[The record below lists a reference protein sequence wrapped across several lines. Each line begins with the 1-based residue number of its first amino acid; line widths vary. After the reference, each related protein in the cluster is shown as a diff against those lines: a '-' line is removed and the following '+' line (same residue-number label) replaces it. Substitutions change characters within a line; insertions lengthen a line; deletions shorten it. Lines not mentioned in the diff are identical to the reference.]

1 MIVVGLTGPTGAGKG
16 IVGAYLAAHGAL
28 IIDTDRIAREVVEPG
43 QPCLRA
49 LVDVFSPSIL
59 HADGSLDRAA
69 LATVAFADEAAHGR
83 LNATT
88 HPFIIERSL
97 VMLRASEAEVAVI
110 DAPLLF
116 ESGMDRLCD
125 VTVAVLAPAETRL
138 ARIMARDGIDRDRA
152 VLRMKAQP
160 PDAFYRERADHILN
174 NDGDVTALE
183 RAAQMLFMQIKEGPD
198 GGQ

>member
-1 MIVVGLTGPTGAGKG
+1 MTVMGLTGPTGAGKG
-16 IVGAYLAAHGAL
+16 VVGACFAARGAL
-28 IIDTDRIAREVVEPG
+28 VIDTDRVAREVVAPG
-43 QPCLRA
+43 QPCLQA
-49 LVDVFSPSIL
+49 LVEVFSPSIL
-59 HADGSLDRAA
+59 KADGSLDRAA
-69 LATVAFADEAAHGR
+69 LAAVAFADEAAHER

-97 VMLRASEAEVAVI
+97 EMLRASDAALAVI

-160 PDAFYRERADHILN
+160 PDAFYRDRADHILN
-174 NDGDVTALE
+174 NDGDVAALE
-183 RAAQMLFMQIKEGPD
+183 RAAQMLFMQIKEGSD